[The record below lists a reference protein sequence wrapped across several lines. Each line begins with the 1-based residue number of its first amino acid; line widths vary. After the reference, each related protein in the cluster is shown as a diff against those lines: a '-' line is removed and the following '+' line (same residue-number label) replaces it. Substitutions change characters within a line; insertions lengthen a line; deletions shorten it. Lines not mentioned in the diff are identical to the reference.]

1 MTNWSLEIGKSVSRT
16 SLHEKYGGSASRGIS
31 VPARGSTQT
40 NIMLFWKPQHGEQWG
55 YQDGWT
61 KNGSRFYFTGMGQT
75 GDQTFAGHTTENGRL
90 RDHRND
96 GMSVRLLRALQ
107 TNFVSYEAQ
116 LQLVDFFFLSST
128 DGLGNPR
135 QVIQFEFEP
144 IGEFIQFGEG
154 VKSDAFREKAAPAS
168 LLRPDDFGPQP
179 AKIERVAARQFEH
192 IRQQVVVQV
201 RRLEAA
207 LVSDFAA
214 WMEGRGVA
222 VGARM
227 IPYAPERRMLR
238 VDAYIEGAPPILI
251 EAKASVS
258 RENIRMAIGQ
268 ALDYARYE
276 RDAAIAVL
284 LPTEPPE
291 DMKQLIQSTQHMPFV
306 SAAGV
311 VWKSGDEFCFTG
323 LNMNAY
329 WPE

>member
-1 MTNWSLEIGKSVSRT
+1 MTDWSVEIGQSVSRT
-16 SLHEKYGGSASRGIS
+16 FLHEQYGGSASRGIS
-31 VPARGSTQT
+31 VPARGATQS

-61 KNGSRFYFTGMGQT
+61 EDGSRFYFTGMGQT

-90 RDHRND
+90 RDHREE

-107 TNFVSYEAQ
+107 TNSVSYEAQ

-144 IGEFIQFGEG
+144 VGEFVQFGEA
-154 VKSDAFREKAAPAS
+154 VKTDAIREEAVPAS
-168 LLRPDDFGPQP
+168 LLRPDELGPLP
-179 AKIERVAARQFEH
+179 AKIERVVARQFEQV
-192 IRQQVVVQV
+192 RRQVVVQV
-201 RRLEAA
+201 RRTEAT
-207 LVSDFAA
+207 LVADFAA
-214 WMEGRGVA
+214 WMQSRGVSL
-222 VGARM
+222 GARM

-238 VDAYIEGAPPILI
+238 VDAYIEGHPPILV

-258 RENIRMAIGQ
+258 REDIRMAIGQ

-291 DMKQLIQSTQHMPFV
+291 DMKQLVQSTKHMPFV
-306 SAAGV
+306 TAAGV
-311 VWKSGDEFCFTG
+311 VWKSGDEFRFSG
-323 LNMNAY
+323 LDINSYCAK
-329 WPE
+329 